1 MNNQIPAVIR
11 ILVLLE
17 GTGVSGPA
25 KNLLEFCR
33 LSQTLA
39 APQAVKIAVALFV
52 RPGGAPGVDQSQL
65 LQATAATG
73 VEVFPIP
80 ERFPFD
86 PSVLGSLR
94 ALIQSFHPDIIET
107 HHVKSHLLVRLCRP
121 DDACPWIAF
130 HHGYT
135 DEGLRMGVY
144 NQFDRWSLR
153 FPTRI
158 VTVCQPF
165 RQQLLSRGV
174 PGSRVT
180 IMHNAISPDWLR
192 SEDGENSPGSAH
204 SGEQT
209 VLAVGRFSREKRF
222 DDLVRAVD
230 EVHRLRRDTA
240 VRLVLLGEGRER
252 AAIERTIQELGL
264 QQAVELTGHVRDV
277 RPYYRRAQVLAIS
290 SVSEGSPNVLL
301 EAMAAGVPVVATA
314 VGGIPEIVSH
324 GETALL
330 VKPCDPVSLAAALNQ
345 VLSDHGLAARLAGNA
360 RQLIAERYSPQ
371 ARAQALMDLY
381 LQTWR
386 ARH

>member
-1 MNNQIPAVIR
+1 M
-11 ILVLLE
+11 LL
-17 GTGVSGPA
+17 P
-25 KNLLEFCR
+25 
-33 LSQTLA
+33 
-39 APQAVKIAVALFV
+39 P
-52 RPGGAPGVDQSQL
+52 
-65 LQATAATG
+65 
-73 VEVFPIP
+73 
-80 ERFPFD
+80 
-86 PSVLGSLR
+86 
-94 ALIQSFHPDIIET
+94 
-107 HHVKSHLLVRLCRP
+107 
-121 DDACPWIAF
+121 
-130 HHGYT
+130 
-135 DEGLRMGVY
+135 
-144 NQFDRWSLR
+144 
-153 FPTRI
+153 
-158 VTVCQPF
+158 
-165 RQQLLSRGV
+165 
-174 PGSRVT
+174 
-180 IMHNAISPDWLR
+180 
-192 SEDGENSPGSAH
+192 
-204 SGEQT
+204 
-209 VLAVGRFSREKRF
+209 
-222 DDLVRAVD
+222 
-230 EVHRLRRDTA
+230 
-240 VRLVLLGEGRER
+240 LGEGRER